1 MLRFWLY
8 VIVLAI
14 LCVIGLTIGSANDVV
29 VDFDF
34 IFVKAQLSLAM
45 VFVIGLIVGILI
57 GLYLALLI
65 CLKFYMEARKA
76 RSELKHLKK
85 SIAKDQKQ
93 QDMSQEKA
101 TEVLA
106 ASDNQ

>member
-1 MLRFWLY
+1 
-8 VIVLAI
+8 
-14 LCVIGLTIGSANDVV
+14 
-29 VDFDF
+29 
-34 IFVKAQLSLAM
+34 
-45 VFVIGLIVGILI
+45 
-57 GLYLALLI
+57 
-65 CLKFYMEARKA
+65 MEARKA

-93 QDMSQEKA
+93 QDKSQEKA